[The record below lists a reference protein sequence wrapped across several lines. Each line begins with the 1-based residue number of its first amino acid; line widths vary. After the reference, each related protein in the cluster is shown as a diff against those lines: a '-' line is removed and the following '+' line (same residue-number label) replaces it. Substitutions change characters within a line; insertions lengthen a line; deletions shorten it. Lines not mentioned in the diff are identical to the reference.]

1 MTKLEKGVKLIKS
14 PGEFFWFF
22 KRFARSPVYSY
33 CGCSVS
39 ALATSL
45 D

>member
-1 MTKLEKGVKLIKS
+1 MAISEKSVKLIKS
-14 PGEFFWFF
+14 LGEFFWLSKKFV
-22 KRFARSPVYSY
+22 RSPVYSY

-39 ALATSL
+39 AIATSL